1 MATRK
6 VAPATKAPRAPASR
20 PKAAQRTKPAAATN
34 PAQVESDSTLPIGLN
49 PRQRAF
55 VVEYLKDKNATQAY
69 MRVYKATP
77 AVADT
82 NGPRLLGNAR
92 VTAEIA
98 RLEKQQL
105 AQIQKETGITLER
118 TLREIARVAFFDPRK
133 LFDKDGNPLS
143 LPDLDD
149 DTVAAIAGLDVLEEW
164 QGTGENRTF
173 VGLIKKYK
181 IATKLDGLEKL
192 MKHLGGYKEDHDQAG
207 NPLAQMLAGMRRS
220 TLPVQAKPSDE

>member
-6 VAPATKAPRAPASR
+6 VAPAKKAPRAPASR
-20 PKAAQRTKPAAATN
+20 PKAAKTASATN
-34 PAQVESDSTLPIGLN
+34 RTQVESDSTLPTGLN

-69 MRVYKATP
+69 VRAYGVSAK
-77 AVADT
+77 VAESA
-82 NGPRLLGNAR
+82 GPRLYGHVR

-143 LPDLDD
+143 LSDLDD

-164 QGTGENRTF
+164 QGTGENRAF

-220 TLPVQAKPSDE
+220 TLPVQAKLSDE

>member
-6 VAPATKAPRAPASR
+6 VAPAKKAPRAPASR
-20 PKAAQRTKPAAATN
+20 PKAAKAASATN

-133 LFDKDGNPLS
+133 LFDKDGNPLNLS
-143 LPDLDD
+143 DLDD

>member
-6 VAPATKAPRAPASR
+6 VAPAKKAPRAPASR
-20 PKAAQRTKPAAATN
+20 PKAAKAASATN

-105 AQIQKETGITLER
+105 AQIQRETGITLER

-207 NPLAQMLAGMRRS
+207 DAAAKALAGLAVRFVE
-220 TLPVQAKPSDE
+220 PGAA

>member
-6 VAPATKAPRAPASR
+6 VAPAKKAPRAPASR

-34 PAQVESDSTLPIGLN
+34 PAQVESDSTLPVGLN

-69 MRVYKATP
+69 VRAYGVSAK
-77 AVADT
+77 VAESA
-82 NGPRLLGNAR
+82 GPRLYGHVR
-92 VTAEIA
+92 VTAEIV

-207 NPLAQMLAGMRRS
+207 DAAAKALAGLAVRFVE
-220 TLPVQAKPSDE
+220 PGAA

>member
-6 VAPATKAPRAPASR
+6 VAPAKKAPRAPASR
-20 PKAAQRTKPAAATN
+20 PKAAKAASATN
-34 PAQVESDSTLPIGLN
+34 QAQVESDSTLPVGLN

-69 MRVYKATP
+69 VRAYGVSAK
-77 AVADT
+77 VAESA
-82 NGPRLLGNAR
+82 GPRLYGHVR

-133 LFDKDGNPLS
+133 MFDKDGNPLS

-164 QGTGENRTF
+164 QGTGENRAF